1 MIPQPTLRRSPAG
14 DDGVAMV
21 LSLLFM
27 LLLSALGTAMLVLSR
42 SETLSSVNYRMMS
55 QARYGAES
63 GVHKAA
69 HYLLNSYTLP
79 ATSGTDLLSSYNL
92 TVSPVTYNGQPVVL
106 SSLAGVTSNYPV
118 EATRTAFAA
127 NAVGSMPVGN
137 ATVVYSSAAT
147 LLSMR
152 QVIPYGSIAPLTV
165 QTWRLTARGTIQ
177 GARQAEV
184 EVSAVIERQVV
195 PTFLYGLFATLPGC
209 NALEFGGNVT
219 TDSYDS
225 NNISWVSGLPAVAPS
240 GGHVAT
246 NGNLTVGGSTIIKGT
261 LSTPRTG
268 VGDCTAGAVTAYD
281 YQGNAN
287 IQGGILKLPQKIN
300 YIDPAGLTPLPGTT
314 EITINGTST
323 CAAVPITSG
332 SCSITFPTAGVGAV
346 TLDPMGTEMALG
358 NVHVVSGATLV
369 LKPGVYNINSVQ
381 LTGNSKLRIGTTAA
395 PGPVIL
401 NIAGVNQ
408 TEPFDGESGSVISPT
423 FIASN
428 FRILYAGTGSLK
440 MTGGSTTSA
449 TVYAPKAYVSV
460 AGGADY
466 FGAIVGRNIFF
477 GGGAKLHRDK
487 ALEQFFTVGPQMMS
501 VFTWKEY

>member
-1 MIPQPTLRRSPAG
+1 MMTKPALRPSSAG
-14 DDGVAMV
+14 DEGIALV

-79 ATSGTDLLSSYNL
+79 AATGSDPLSNFD
-92 TVSPVTYNGQPVVL
+92 TTQSPVRYSGQPVVL
-106 SSLAGVTSNYPV
+106 SSLTGVTANYPV
-118 EATRTAFAA
+118 EAKKTAFAA
-127 NAVGSMPVGN
+127 ATQGSLPVGD
-137 ATVVYSSAAT
+137 ATVLYTAAAT

-152 QVIPYGSIAPLTV
+152 TVIPYASNTPIAI

-195 PTFLYGLFATLPGC
+195 PTFLYGLFAQMPGC

-225 NNISWVSGLPAVAPS
+225 NNISWVSGLPARTPS

-246 NGNLTVGGSTIIKGT
+246 NGNLTVGGSTIVQGT

-268 VGDCTAGAVTAYD
+268 VGDCSAGAVTAYD
-281 YQGNAN
+281 YQGNAS
-287 IQGGILKLPQKIN
+287 ITGGILKLPQQIV
-300 YIDPAGLTPLPGTT
+300 YPLPALPSPMPATT
-314 EITINGTST
+314 EVNLNGSST
-323 CAAVPITSG
+323 CAEVPITSG
-332 SCSITFPTAGVGAV
+332 SCSITYPTAGVGSV
-346 TLDPMGTEMALG
+346 TLDPMGTEMSLP
-358 NVHVVSGATLV
+358 NVHVTSGATLS
-369 LKPGVYNINSVQ
+369 LKAGTYNINSIQ
-381 LTGNSKLRIGTTAA
+381 LTGSSKLRVFS
-395 PGPVIL
+395 GPVIL
-401 NIAGVNQ
+401 NVAGAGQ
-408 TEPFDGESGSVISPT
+408 TQPVDLESGAIINPT

-428 FRILYAGTGSLK
+428 FRIIYAGTGLLK
-440 MTGGSTTSA
+440 LTGGSTTSA
-449 TVYAPKAYVSV
+449 SVYAPAGSASV

-466 FGAIVGRNIFF
+466 FGAIVSRQIFF
-477 GGGAKLHRDK
+477 GGGSKLHRDK
-487 ALEQFFTVGPQMMS
+487 ALEQFFSVGPQMLS